1 MSYIIKSTSPFVSI
15 KLTEMGRENL
25 SKGQLNFSYWAIG
38 DSELNY
44 DREAIVDANQSNASL
59 SGASKVLRPFDRQPN
74 IKSFITTTDGERL
87 TSLAAQN
94 INVVKAVVNN
104 KATER
109 GFFSGSS
116 MSYNTITGSPY
127 TQSIVTV
134 NNSTITGGT
143 VLYVSTAT
151 TINVGDFIRIKVNNN
166 VITPNMLENTTPLP
180 NLWFKVQA
188 IGITGGP
195 TKMVTVDRRL
205 PNLSTQ
211 SATGSYVFV
220 YKGGE
225 VADSYGYE
233 TSTAYWDSGTLSFD
247 SATNITCDDV
257 KIWNMN
263 NVWCENLAGITGLS
277 TTKLYEDYT
286 KFGSY
291 NYLGTKNPYLEYIC
305 SSNNSTTI
313 DNCARGA
320 NFSYVDTVSKSISIL
335 HYTNNTIS
343 NLYGEFFYIDGPKNK
358 TLGITIPD
366 IMYHR
371 RDYATSSGTTMGMR
385 FISSGMTQMIG
396 DSQIEYINLIE
407 DPALIGAAT
416 PQIVGKILPQLKMVV
431 IDNDEIVAAMSY
443 KSNRNWTL
451 PPLSAFLSA
460 PTGGTTNGLV
470 DVGKTIYLTY
480 TLENNTGTG
489 LTTSLPCQTY
499 IKVTNTTSGTKDVSF
514 NISDVDLLPYMR
526 KIEAP
531 GYDGLGFYAYNF
543 KLLYQIVGDENERPD
558 PSAWKVYDYTSTLIT
573 QTGSTTINPILL
585 ENQTPASNGFVLNT
599 SLDSIATTFDLIT
612 TLSMA
617 PNTQPEILQF
627 GDERFFYGNLE
638 TYIGATIYKTLFDI
652 NVNTSKYSLTTN
664 PTRSQQTTTNPPNI
678 KVTEVGI
685 YDSSQNLVVI
695 GKLSEPVALLPGQTI
710 MLELGIDF

>member
-1 MSYIIKSTSPFVSI
+1 
-15 KLTEMGRENL
+15 MGRESL

-44 DREAIVDANQSNASL
+44 DREAIVDANQTNASL

-74 IKSFITTTDGERL
+74 IKSFITTTTGERL
-87 TSLAAQN
+87 TELTAQN

-104 KATER
+104 EATER

-116 MSYNTITGSPY
+116 MLYTTITGSPY
-127 TQSIVTV
+127 TQSIATV

-143 VLYVSTAT
+143 ILYVSTAT

-166 VITPNMLENTTPLP
+166 VTTPSVLENTTPLP

-188 IGITGGP
+188 TGATGGA
-195 TKMVTVDRRL
+195 TKSVTVDRNL

-211 SATGSYVFV
+211 SATGAYVFV

-263 NVWCENLAGITGLS
+263 NVWCENLAGITGLT

-291 NYLGTKNPYLEYIC
+291 SYLGTKNPYLEYLC
-305 SSNNSTTI
+305 FSDNNTVI

-320 NFSYVDTVSKSISIL
+320 NFSYADTVSKSISIL

-371 RDYATSSGTTMGMR
+371 RNYATASGTTMGMR
-385 FISSGMTQMIG
+385 FISSGLTQMIG

-431 IDNDEIVAAMSY
+431 IDDDEIVAAMSY

-451 PPLSAFLSA
+451 PPLSAFLNA
-460 PTGGTTNGLV
+460 PTGGTTTGLV
-470 DVGKTIYLTY
+470 EVGQTIYLTY

-499 IKVTNTTSGTKDVSF
+499 IKATNTTSGTKDVSF

-526 KIEAP
+526 KIENP

-543 KLLYQIVGDENERPD
+543 KLLYQIVADENQRPD
-558 PSAWKVYDYTSTLIT
+558 PGAWKVYDYTSTLIT

-585 ENQTPASNGFVLNT
+585 ENQTPASNGFVLT
-599 SLDSIATTFDLIT
+599 KSLDSIATTFDLIT

-617 PNTQPEILQF
+617 SNMQPEILQF

-652 NVNTSKYSLTTN
+652 NINTSKYSLTTN

-710 MLELGIDF
+710 MLELSMDF

>member
-25 SKGQLNFSYWAIG
+25 SKGQLNFSYFAIG

-44 DREAIVDANQSNASL
+44 EREAIVDANQSNASL

-74 IKSFITTTDGERL
+74 IKSFITTSAGDHL
-87 TSLAAQN
+87 TNLPAQN
-94 INVVKAVVNN
+94 INVVKAIVNN
-104 KATER
+104 QAKER
-109 GFFSGSS
+109 GFFSGFS
-116 MSYNTITGSPY
+116 MAYNTITGSPY
-127 TQSIVTV
+127 TQSITTV

-143 VLYVSTAT
+143 ILYVSTAT

-166 VITPNMLENTTPLP
+166 VTTPLLYENTLPIP

-188 IGITGGP
+188 TGATGGS
-195 TKMVTVDRRL
+195 TKMITVDRKL
-205 PNLSTQ
+205 PNLSNE
-211 SATGSYVFV
+211 SSTGSYVFV
-220 YKGGE
+220 YKAGE
-225 VADSYGYE
+225 VSDSYGYE

-263 NVWCENLAGITGLS
+263 NVWCENLAGITGLT

-291 NYLGTKNPYLEYIC
+291 SYIGTKNPYLEYIC
-305 SSNNSTTI
+305 STNTTTAI
-313 DNCARGA
+313 DICARGA
-320 NFSYVDTVSKSISIL
+320 NYSYVDPVSKSISIL

-371 RDYATSSGTTMGMR
+371 RDYTTASGTTMGMK
-385 FISSGMTQMIG
+385 FISSGTTQMIG
-396 DSQIEYINLIE
+396 DSDIEYINLIE
-407 DPALIGAAT
+407 DPTLIGAAT
-416 PQIVGKILPQLKMVV
+416 PQIVGKVLPQLKMVV
-431 IDNDEIVAAMSY
+431 IDNDEIIAAMSY

-451 PPLSAFLSA
+451 PELSAFLSA
-460 PTGGTTNGLV
+460 PTGGTTTGLV

-499 IKVTNTTSGTKDVSF
+499 IKATNTTSGTKDVSF

-526 KIEAP
+526 KIETL
-531 GYDGLGFYAYNF
+531 GYDGFGFYAYNF
-543 KLLYQIVGDENERPD
+543 KLIYQIVNDENDRPD
-558 PSAWKVYDYTSTLIT
+558 PGAWKVYDYTSTLIT

-585 ENQTPASNGFVLNT
+585 ENQTPASNGFILNT
-599 SLDSIATTFDLIT
+599 SINSIATTFDLIT
-612 TLSMA
+612 TLSMPA
-617 PNTQPEILQF
+617 NTQPEILQF

-652 NVNTSKYSLTTN
+652 NINTSKYSLTTN
-664 PTRSQQTTTNPPNI
+664 PTRSQQTNTNPPNI
-678 KVTEVGI
+678 KATEVGI

-710 MLELGIDF
+710 MLELSMDF